1 MLEWF
6 ENSINSPLND
16 KKIQMSSGKGLFLS
30 QVNRSSQK
38 KVNTTRIYNY
48 QQYCI
53 IDQQLIKLT
62 YEWPV
67 FTIFLFSL
75 DYGIWQMLFYRFI
88 ILYFH

>member
-67 FTIFLFSL
+67 FYYISIFSGLWYMA
-75 DYGIWQMLFYRFI
+75 DV
-88 ILYFH
+88 IL